1 MNDVR
6 TSFSPTETM
15 ALVTKILIYP
25 ELDHTAVCFLP
36 LVSPY
41 LLDNILC
48 LHPLACSLSLHTT
61 VYSQLQNDL
70 GSSGQTL
77 LRLSAKQYAKRLG
90 LDDKLKRHYTP
101 GTPEYKARLRMLA
114 LDS

>member
-6 TSFSPTETM
+6 TNFSPTETM

-41 LLDNILC
+41 LLNNILC
-48 LHPLACSLSLHTT
+48 LHPLAYPLSLHT
-61 VYSQLQNDL
+61 VYVVNYKMIWEAL
-70 GSSGQTL
+70 G
-77 LRLSAKQYAKRLG
+77 
-90 LDDKLKRHYTP
+90 KLYF
-101 GTPEYKARLRMLA
+101 
-114 LDS
+114 D